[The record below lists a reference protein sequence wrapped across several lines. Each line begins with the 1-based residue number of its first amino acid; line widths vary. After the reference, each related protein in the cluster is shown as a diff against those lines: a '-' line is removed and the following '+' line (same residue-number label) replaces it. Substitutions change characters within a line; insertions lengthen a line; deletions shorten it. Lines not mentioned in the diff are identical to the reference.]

1 MICFLQD
8 SSLNK
13 TKTLPVFVNYEKE
26 DSAIPYSDKFFDES
40 NIITFSKK
48 NRRIGCPDYNHIY
61 KTQKSDMDNMILL
74 FVRKNTVDERKEFY
88 FLGKIEAYG
97 KAEAVKIEDNNGKK
111 TDAFAIHY
119 RISTPVRRDI
129 FDYLIS

>member
-1 MICFLQD
+1 
-8 SSLNK
+8 
-13 TKTLPVFVNYEKE
+13 
-26 DSAIPYSDKFFDES
+26 
-40 NIITFSKK
+40 
-48 NRRIGCPDYNHIY
+48 
-61 KTQKSDMDNMILL
+61 MDNMILL

-119 RISTPVRRDI
+119 QISTPVRRDI